1 MTDNQAEEMPS
12 TEITPEIKSTEN
24 QAAPTE
30 EVLEIEEQNEQETTS
45 PEQKPKESEKTIAK
59 PAMISKIHKTFVPLP
74 RDEMAVKVEKIMEE
88 GLRDSFSR
96 LSPVAQQEFKLKG
109 EQTAGKIRELLKSA
123 HVQAKKIF
131 RLILEW
137 LKMLPGINRF
147 FLEQEAKIKT
157 DRIIALKNKV

>member
-1 MTDNQAEEMPS
+1 MPDNQAEEMPS
-12 TEITPEIKSTEN
+12 TEVAPEIKPTEN
-24 QAAPTE
+24 QTASIEQTVETE
-30 EVLEIEEQNEQETTS
+30 GQNEQEAPA
-45 PEQKPKESEKTIAK
+45 PEQTPKESEKTIAK
-59 PAMISKIHKTFVPLP
+59 PATIPKIYKTYTLPP
-74 RDEMAVKVEKIMEE
+74 RDEMAVKVERIMEE
-88 GLRDSFSR
+88 GLKDSFSR

-109 EQTAGKIRELLKSA
+109 EQTAVKIRELLKSA

-157 DRIIALKNKV
+157 DRIIALKRKI